1 MFGVLLE
8 SNRRPQRRR
17 GVTAASVAVHAGL
30 ILIGVR
36 ATAESTAPIPP
47 EPREVIVTDVFSP
60 PPTAPPVTSSR
71 AGSASRSETPVPVL
85 GSPNVP
91 AIPGFD
97 VPDGLSSLEVALG
110 DPLAHIDRQA
120 REAVNGVP
128 GRGSSLTGATVLD
141 NRLADT
147 PAIPSDGN
155 APPIYP
161 DLLRSAAIEGI
172 VEVEFI
178 IDRNGGVRPGSI
190 VALRSDHARF
200 LDAVREA
207 LAGHR
212 YLPAEVGGSPVAV
225 RVRQRFAFILSR

>member
-8 SNRRPQRRR
+8 SNRRSQRRR
-17 GVTAASVAVHAGL
+17 GVTTASVAVHAGL

-36 ATAESTAPIPP
+36 ATAESSVRVPP
-47 EPREVIVTDVFSP
+47 EPREVIVIDVFRP
-60 PPTAPPVTSSR
+60 PPPAPPVTSPR
-71 AGSASRSETPVPVL
+71 TGSASRSETPVPVL
-85 GSPNVP
+85 GPPNVP

-97 VPDGLSSLEVALG
+97 VPDSLPSLDVALG
-110 DPLAHIDRQA
+110 DPLAQIDRQA
-120 REAVNGVP
+120 REAVHGMP
-128 GRGSSLTGATVLD
+128 GRGSGLTGATVLD

-178 IDRNGGVRPGSI
+178 IDRNGEVRPGSI
-190 VALRSDHARF
+190 LVLRSDHARF

-207 LAGHR
+207 LGGHR

-225 RVRQRFAFILSR
+225 RVRQRFAFILKR